1 MIVLGVFGLVFA
13 LGFLAIVPKTHG
25 VMQRNKRLVA
35 TCVAAYLA
43 LLFLHPYIVGLPG
56 RIAEME
62 FGSEVHSGMTEP
74 EIVQLARKYGGRAPF
89 GTVAGESTH
98 ELYSG
103 TVIPFAIRRCRH
115 LVHVEGGNNY
125 TLYFSPD
132 GRLTESKVTRWESAC

>member
-1 MIVLGVFGLVFA
+1 VIVLGVFGLVFA

-103 TVIPFAIRRCRH
+103 TVIVRFVDVVTLC
-115 LVHVEGGNNY
+115 VEGGNNY